1 LSSLA
6 VGILDV
12 QKQLY
17 ALNMLILV
25 LPEVNRNVLLV
36 SIRFVSCLWL
46 YDCDICNIKWDIW
59 L

>member
-1 LSSLA
+1 VKIIWQFYLSLLSLL
-6 VGILDV
+6 VLDIQDM

-36 SIRFVSCLWL
+36 SKS
-46 YDCDICNIKWDIW
+46 
-59 L
+59 